1 MKHHLKSIQK
11 AYKVDKY
18 MIKKLKWPGVYL
30 RSTLS
35 NNPLQKV
42 LTLVP
47 LTETGPEVYVSTTTP
62 IIHNSYDSL
71 VDTMDH
77 TKSIKLK
84 DSLEENVT
92 DCCDTI
98 LVYAERLESSRAF
111 KPKHLDYIICIS
123 EDTSDS
129 RFRF

>member
-1 MKHHLKSIQK
+1 
-11 AYKVDKY
+11 
-18 MIKKLKWPGVYL
+18 MIKKLTWPGVYL

-47 LTETGPEVYVSTTTP
+47 LTETGPEVYVSTMTT
-62 IIHNSYDSL
+62 IIYNSYDSL

-98 LVYAERLESSRAF
+98 LVYAERLESSGAF